1 MRDERSNWY
10 YVMDGTHQRKDVAMA
25 RSAPL
30 AVRLRVLRAQQG
42 WSIETAAKQIGVTT
56 DTLSDAERG
65 KRRPYMPTLAKI
77 ARGYGVPVEEL
88 LAAAD
93 EGDNAPLF
101 EPEPKTKRVTKDAVL
116 MWGVEVTDAETN
128 AINRALRLLQEK
140 PDLLDYVIAEIL
152 SDEQAEEWER
162 ALRERTAA

>member
-1 MRDERSNWY
+1 MGRTD
-10 YVMDGTHQRKDVAMA
+10 
-25 RSAPL
+25 PL
-30 AVRLRVLRAQQG
+30 AVKLRVLRARHG
-42 WSIETAAKQIGVTT
+42 LSIENAAKKCGVTPET
-56 DTLSDAERG
+56 ISDAERG
-65 KRRPYMPTLAKI
+65 RRRPYMPTLTKI
-77 ARGYGVPVEEL
+77 
-88 LAAAD
+88 AAD
-93 EGDNAPLF
+93 EGDNAPLV

-140 PDLLDYVIAEIL
+140 PELLDYVIVEIL

>member
-1 MRDERSNWY
+1 ME
-10 YVMDGTHQRKDVAMA
+10 GTRARKDRVMG
-25 RSAPL
+25 RTDPL
-30 AVRLRVLRAQQG
+30 AVKLRVLRARHG
-42 WSIETAAKQIGVTT
+42 LSIENAAKKCGVTPET
-56 DTLSDAERG
+56 ISDAERG
-65 KRRPYMPTLAKI
+65 RRRPYMPTLTKI
-77 ARGYGVPVEEL
+77 AHGYEVDVEEL

-93 EGDNAPLF
+93 EGDNAPLV

-140 PDLLDYVIAEIL
+140 PELLDYVIAEIL
-152 SDEQAEEWER
+152 SDEQAEEWGR